1 MKSGL
6 FITGTD
12 TNAGKTWA
20 TLTLMHLLQQQNYCV
35 VGMKPVASGCL
46 WQQDQWRNAD
56 ALALQQASSIALSYE
71 LVNPY
76 AYELPVSPDIA
87 GNHNPVDVDVIKQRY
102 QSLQS
107 VADLVLVEGA
117 GGWLSPINAKQSMS
131 DLALALQ
138 LPVLL
143 VVALRLG
150 CINHASLSLSAIK
163 QSGLACLGW
172 LAVSVDPD
180 MVCPEQTLDVL
191 KTRLNAEFLGLLPYQ
206 TQADYEQLAC
216 SVDLNAL
223 CQQLS
228 IDSIV

>member
-20 TLTLMHLLQQQNYCV
+20 TLTLMHLLQQQNHCV

-46 WQQDQWRNAD
+46 WQQGEWRNED
-56 ALALQQASSIALSYE
+56 ALALQQASSIPLPYE
-71 LVNPY
+71 LINPY

-87 GNHNPVDVDVIKQRY
+87 GSHNPVKLELLKQRY
-102 QSLQS
+102 QTLQS
-107 VADLVLVEGA
+107 LADVVLVEGA
-117 GGWLSPINAKQSMS
+117 GGWLSPINATQSMS

-150 CINHASLSLSAIK
+150 CINHASLTLAAIK
-163 QSGLACLGW
+163 QAGLRCLGW

-180 MVCPEQTLDVL
+180 MVCPEQTLQVL
-191 KTRLNAEFLGLLPYQ
+191 KARLHAEFLGVLTYQ
-206 TQADYEQLAC
+206 AQADYQQLGQA
-216 SVDLNAL
+216 VDLNVL
-223 CQQLS
+223 SQQLS
-228 IDSIV
+228 MTQ